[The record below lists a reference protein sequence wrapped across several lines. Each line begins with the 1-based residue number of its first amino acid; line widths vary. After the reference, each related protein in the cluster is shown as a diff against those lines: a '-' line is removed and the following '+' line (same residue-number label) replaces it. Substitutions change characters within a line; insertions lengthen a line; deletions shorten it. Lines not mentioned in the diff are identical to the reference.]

1 MTKQSN
7 DSAAPSP
14 LHFCTIVSKNY
25 IAQARTLAESVRI
38 HHPDSSFTVLLVDR
52 PDGYFDPNAEPFTV
66 LPIERLPIPDLPR
79 FCFQYNVL
87 ELNTAAK
94 PFFLAQLLKLSG
106 TAKLVYL
113 DPDIV
118 VLHRLDALARLLD
131 EHNVVLTP
139 HLLEPYPLDGKR
151 LHERHILLSGTY
163 NLGFVAVSAGRETDR
178 MLRWWQ
184 ERMYTGCRDRK
195 KKGMFVDQK
204 WMELAPSYF
213 DGVHILREP
222 GYNIAYW
229 NLHSREITLS
239 EGRVWAAGRP
249 AYFFH
254 FSGFDPSRPLT
265 LSKHQN
271 RLHMEDLGAAPLL
284 FADYAERP
292 GAARP
297 RPGGSLALRLRRVRQ
312 RRPHSLFLPVPL
324 SGNGRGGGFLRRSI
338 PDGGRVELLPL
349 AHDART
355 RGRRA
360 FPPGGASRLPRP
372 GAGVPRRGRQGRQ
385 GVSGVGAALARLR
398 GGPSSPAATAPR
410 RGPRRW
416 AFRSARRSIHA
427 LQSEQEDGRAVRRQ
441 PRRLFAVGEGRRR
454 GGPCDPPGG
463 WRRPESPSPSTR
475 SAMRG
480 RKTSTAVMP
489 ASRSRIPT
497 R

>member
-1 MTKQSN
+1 MTKQTTG
-7 DSAAPSP
+7 SAAPSP

-25 IAQARTLAESVRI
+25 IAQARTLAESVRV

-94 PFFLAQLLKLSG
+94 PFFLAQLLKM
-106 TAKLVYL
+106 TRAAKLVYL

-118 VLHRLDALARLLD
+118 VLHQLDALARLLD

-178 MLRWWQ
+178 LLRWWQ

-271 RLHMEDLGAAPLL
+271 RLRMEDLGAATLL
-284 FADYAERP
+284 FADYAERLARHGHAQAVRWP
-292 GAARP
+292 YAFGAFDNGA
-297 RPGGSLALRLRRVRQ
+297 S
-312 RRPHSLFLPVPL
+312 HSPFLPSPL
-324 SGNGRGGGFLRRSI
+324 SGNGRSGVGLRR
-338 PDGGRVELLPL
+338 PFPYRGRVEFLPL
-349 AHDART
+349 AHDAVPRW
-355 RGRRA
+355 RRA
-360 FPPGGASRLPRP
+360 LPPGGASRLPRP
-372 GAGVPRRGRQGRQ
+372 GAGVPRRGR
-385 GVSGVGAALARLR
+385 
-398 GGPSSPAATAPR
+398 
-410 RGPRRW
+410 
-416 AFRSARRSIHA
+416 
-427 LQSEQEDGRAVRRQ
+427 
-441 PRRLFAVGEGRRR
+441 
-454 GGPCDPPGG
+454 
-463 WRRPESPSPSTR
+463 
-475 SAMRG
+475 
-480 RKTSTAVMP
+480 
-489 ASRSRIPT
+489 
-497 R
+497 